1 MITQAFDYAEP
12 RMAEIDEQGSS
23 LGPISASSRDGAADE
38 RDRRANLRD
47 IAAEARDDIASTGEG
62 HQSIQRGL
70 ASLDRKNAAG
80 DRANAAR
87 DRDAA
92 RRDLAFEGIDNLTG
106 AMRRRVGLAAVQR
119 EMDRAQRGGDE
130 LTLAFVDT
138 VGLKAIN
145 DSRGHAA
152 GDRVLEDIAGSIRGD
167 LRSYD
172 LLVRVGGDEFVCTH
186 WGQSVSQV
194 GARYQSLS
202 NRLDARGGGAKMTV
216 GLAALRPGDSL
227 GDLVDR
233 ADQAMLADRRA

>member
-1 MITQAFDYAEP
+1 M
-12 RMAEIDEQGSS
+12 DETEDQGRS
-23 LGPISASSRDGAADE
+23 LDPISATKRDSAADE
-38 RDRRANLRD
+38 RDRRADLRD
-47 IAAEARDDIASTGEG
+47 VAADVRDGIANDGEG

-80 DRANAAR
+80 DRADAAR

-119 EMDRAQRGGDE
+119 EIDRAERGGDE

-145 DSRGHAA
+145 DTRGHAA
-152 GDRVLEDIAGSIRGD
+152 GDQVLEDIAGTIRGD

-186 WGQSVSQV
+186 WGQDLAQV
-194 GARYQSLS
+194 GARYRSLS
-202 NRLDARGGGAKMTV
+202 EQLAAAANGAKMTV

-233 ADQAMLADRRA
+233 ADQAMLADRRH

>member
-1 MITQAFDYAEP
+1 MN
-12 RMAEIDEQGSS
+12 EIDDGGRA
-23 LGPISASSRDGAADE
+23 LDPISASKRDGAADA
-38 RDRRANLRD
+38 RDRRADLRD
-47 IAAEARDDIASTGEG
+47 VAAAARDDIANAGEG
-62 HQSIQRGL
+62 HRSIQRSL

-80 DRANAAR
+80 DRADAAR

-119 EMDRAQRGGDE
+119 EMDRAERSGDE

-145 DSRGHAA
+145 DTRGHAA

-186 WGQSVSQV
+186 WGLDVAHV
-194 GARYQSLS
+194 GARYKSLS
-202 NRLDARGGGAKMTV
+202 RQLDAARGGAKMTV
-216 GLAALRPGDSL
+216 GLASMRPGDSL
-227 GDLVDR
+227 GELVDR
-233 ADQAMLADRRA
+233 ADQAMLADRRP

>member
-1 MITQAFDYAEP
+1 MD
-12 RMAEIDEQGSS
+12 EIEDQGRS
-23 LGPISASSRDGAADE
+23 LDPILVSERDSAADE
-38 RDRRANLRD
+38 RDRRADLRD
-47 IAAEARDDIASTGEG
+47 DAADERDGVANVGEG

-70 ASLDRKNAAG
+70 ASLDRKNAAA

-119 EMDRAQRGGDE
+119 EIDRAKRGGDE

-145 DSRGHAA
+145 DTRGHAA
-152 GDRVLEDIAGSIRGD
+152 GDQVLEDIAGGIRDD

-172 LLVRVGGDEFVCTH
+172 LVVRVGGDEFVCTH
-186 WGQSVSQV
+186 WGQDVAHV
-194 GARYQSLS
+194 GARYRSLS
-202 NRLDARGGGAKMTV
+202 DQLTAGSNGAEMTV
-216 GLAALRPGDSL
+216 GLAAMRPGDSL
-227 GDLVDR
+227 GELVER
-233 ADQAMLADRRA
+233 ADQAMLADRRHQRLD

>member
-1 MITQAFDYAEP
+1 MNG
-12 RMAEIDEQGSS
+12 IDDEGRS
-23 LGPISASSRDGAADE
+23 LDPTSASTRDSAADA

-47 IAAEARDDIASTGEG
+47 AAADARDDVANAGEG
-62 HQSIQRGL
+62 HRSIQRGL

-80 DRANAAR
+80 DRADAAR

-92 RRDLAFEGIDNLTG
+92 RRDLAFEGIDDLTG

-119 EMDRAQRGGDE
+119 EMDRAERGGED

-186 WGQSVSQV
+186 WGQGVAQV
-194 GARYQSLS
+194 DARYRTLS
-202 NRLDARGGGAKMTV
+202 DRLAEDASGAKMTV

-227 GDLVDR
+227 GELVER
-233 ADQAMLADRRA
+233 ADQAMLADRRG